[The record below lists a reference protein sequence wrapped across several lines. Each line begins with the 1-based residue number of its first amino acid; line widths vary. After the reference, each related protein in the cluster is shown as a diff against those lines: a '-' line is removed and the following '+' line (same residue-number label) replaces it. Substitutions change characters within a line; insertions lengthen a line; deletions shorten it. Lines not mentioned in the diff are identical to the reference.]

1 MRHIL
6 IRVNTMKLKFKLLL
20 ATVVAF
26 VIVLLV
32 ILFNQEPETKLATVL
47 SVEPIKANRLVEY
60 QNCTVTGV
68 LGTFYQQSLS
78 RFHPAQSECK
88 MIFMIEALQGKGFP
102 SLFDM
107 QNQTCVNTQKMELV
121 IVGYDVVYQID
132 KSIGKV
138 RTSYEPSMFIPLD
151 DKGRLVLTSSNS
163 VCETMRSDI
172 KELLPFYCLQQNE
185 LPITRNSSTIL
196 ELQPNKNTFG
206 FME

>member
-1 MRHIL
+1 
-6 IRVNTMKLKFKLLL
+6 MKLKFKLLL
-20 ATVVAF
+20 ATVVALL
-26 VIVLLV
+26 IVLLV
-32 ILFNQEPETKLATVL
+32 TLFNRGTETKLATVL
-47 SVEPIKANRLVEY
+47 SVEPIQSNRLVEY
-60 QNCTVTGV
+60 ENCTVTGV
-68 LGTFYQQSLS
+68 LGSFNQQSLS

-107 QNQTCVNTQKMELV
+107 QNQTCVKTQKMELV
-121 IVGYDVVYQID
+121 VVGYDVVYQIG
-132 KSIGKV
+132 KTIGKV

-163 VCETMRSDI
+163 VCETIRSDI
-172 KELLPFYCLQQNE
+172 KGLLPFYCLQQNE
-185 LPITRNSSTIL
+185 LPVTRNASVVL

>member
-1 MRHIL
+1 
-6 IRVNTMKLKFKLLL
+6 MKLKFKLLL
-20 ATVVAF
+20 ATVVALL
-26 VIVLLV
+26 IVLLV
-32 ILFNQEPETKLATVL
+32 TLFNRGPETTLATVL
-47 SVEPIKANRLVEY
+47 SVEPIQSNRLVEY
-60 QNCTVTGV
+60 ENCTVTGV
-68 LGTFYQQSLS
+68 LGSFNQQSLS

-107 QNQTCVNTQKMELV
+107 QNQTCVKTQKMELV
-121 IVGYDVVYQID
+121 VVGYDVVYQIG
-132 KSIGKV
+132 KTIGKV

-163 VCETMRSDI
+163 VCETIRSDI
-172 KELLPFYCLQQNE
+172 KGLLPFYCLQQNE
-185 LPITRNSSTIL
+185 LPVTRNASVVL

>member
-1 MRHIL
+1 
-6 IRVNTMKLKFKLLL
+6 MKLKLMLLL
-20 ATVVAF
+20 AAVVAF
-26 VIVLLV
+26 LIVVCIVI
-32 ILFNQEPETKLATVL
+32 FNREPETKLATVL
-47 SVEPIKANRLVEY
+47 SVEPIKSNRLVEY

-68 LGTFYQQSLS
+68 LGTFNQQSLS

-102 SLFDM
+102 ALFDA

-121 IVGYDVVYQID
+121 TIGYDVVYQIG
-132 KSIGKV
+132 KTVGKV

-151 DKGRLVLTSSNS
+151 DKGRLVLTSSSS

-172 KELLPFYCLQQNE
+172 KELLPFYCLQQTE
-185 LPITRNSSTIL
+185 LPMTRNSSAIL
-196 ELQPNKNTFG
+196 EMQPSKNTFG